1 MQEGARTSPQHPAH
15 PAPCLGVGQGLGC
28 FAAVMTRVTTFDGFL
43 RGLHAFFF
51 FFKLFTLLSSA
62 MGMNKKKTKQKILG
76 IHPHLEIADG

>member
-51 FFKLFTLLSSA
+51 FF
-62 MGMNKKKTKQKILG
+62 
-76 IHPHLEIADG
+76 